1 MRRFSLSFLVL
12 WALCSSVHAQEI
24 ANRPVV
30 DASALKP
37 LGAEWRHVNPYRGQ
51 AVAIEIGRQTFAQT
65 CARCH
70 GPEADATG
78 HPAPDLR
85 RLDMACKRIKDPE
98 IKTKCVADTD
108 AYFAKSARFGKTI
121 VGVMHMPAWEPVLG
135 QELIWAIG
143 SYIESRPVTPLE
155 PTYEAEIVGPQEL
168 SAPQHSN
175 ASVPGNAQ

>member
-1 MRRFSLSFLVL
+1 MIRFSWPFLALGVL
-12 WALCSSVHAQEI
+12 CCSAHAQEI
-24 ANRPVV
+24 ANRPNV

-37 LGAEWRHVNPYRGQ
+37 LGTEWQRINPYRGQ

-98 IKTKCVADTD
+98 IKAKCTADND

-135 QELIWAIG
+135 QELIWAIR

-155 PTYEAEIVGPQEL
+155 PTYEAEIVGPESQHSTA
-168 SAPQHSN
+168 SAP
-175 ASVPGNAQ
+175 